1 MKKALFFLV
10 VILLLNLDTAD
21 PCKNA
26 EAKGVADCEKLD
38 AGEGFYKC
46 CYYEGDWEYM
56 GEKGTEKGCESI
68 TKDNYDN
75 IKDYIKKLENGEL
88 DEDEDDDGG
97 ELDISIDCGSNYII
111 IPMLSLILLFF

>member
-1 MKKALFFLV
+1 MKKALFFFV
-10 VILLLNLDTAD
+10 VTLFLNLNIAD
-21 PCKNA
+21 PCEND
-26 EAKGVADCEKLD
+26 EAKGAEDCEKLD

-46 CYYEGDWEYM
+46 CYYETDWEFM